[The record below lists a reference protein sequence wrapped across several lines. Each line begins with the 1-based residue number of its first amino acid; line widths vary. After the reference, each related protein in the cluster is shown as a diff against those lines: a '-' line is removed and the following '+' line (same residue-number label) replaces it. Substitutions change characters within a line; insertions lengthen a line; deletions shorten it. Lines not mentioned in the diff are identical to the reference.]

1 LPVVLG
7 FFWVDINKP
16 LVWFFYLKDA
26 WAALTGFS
34 IGLRD
39 VLVWAHLF
47 SLDKAYV
54 SSSKWADIIILW
66 DWV

>member
-34 IGLRD
+34 IGL
-39 VLVWAHLF
+39 LF